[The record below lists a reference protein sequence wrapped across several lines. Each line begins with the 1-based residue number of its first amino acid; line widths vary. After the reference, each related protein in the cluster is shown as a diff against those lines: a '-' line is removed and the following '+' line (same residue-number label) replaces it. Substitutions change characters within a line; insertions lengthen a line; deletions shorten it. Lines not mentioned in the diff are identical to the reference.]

1 MFNKGEIMEHELP
14 EVEDLLKKGKELLKQ
29 EKFQRALAYFER
41 AILLAPISINTYNNK
56 ALALL
61 GLVRNEEVL
70 VCLDQVLA
78 HDPLIVWQT

>member
-1 MFNKGEIMEHELP
+1 MERQNRFGKGDIMGQEFI

-41 AILLAPISINTYNNK
+41 AILLAPISINVHNNK

-61 GLVRNEEVL
+61 V
-70 VCLDQVLA
+70 
-78 HDPLIVWQT
+78 